1 MTIPSLQKEL
11 VEYFSI
17 TTELPFRE
25 AVLIPELL
33 MKYYVKKEGRF
44 RKFITSE
51 LKEQGGYKYLFFSVP
66 HTTEGEWQK
75 VDVMVSPGKPIKI
88 TMWKNDPSIPT
99 KFLRSLF
106 EDIIV
111 MIQLIEEKFRQM
123 SYYSMFLEGMPPL
136 TKKIGGRHSGMLTDS
151 QTTFFILAIIVSFGL
166 FIIIPDYA
174 IIITFPF
181 IFLTSIFSGR
191 LMTRG
196 KPWTITKDNRI
207 VYLVHIALVW
217 EEYERIAASYQRA
230 RLEIN
235 QAIYN
240 STIALK
246 LPVTSEAVNNAC
258 LDYGVQL
265 PPESLI
271 VREIDVFSLFEEVST
286 KYKMSIPKIVLAPTM
301 TPNAAASGP
310 NSRLGVVIIT
320 GGILF
325 QLTEDEL
332 KSIIGHEMSHL
343 KAHDPLVL
351 ISLTV
356 GMLLPVYL
364 GYLPIDNFL
373 LFLIYY
379 WLIMMITYL
388 IGKFLEA
395 RSDLDSAMIL
405 QNSENLATGLRKIGF
420 IRLLPLHRFVGRPR
434 VSRME
439 WLSPDPHPPLAYRI
453 DRLESMRLDK
463 KVKHTFVASIRDVL
477 SAIIRGT

>member
-1 MTIPSLQKEL
+1 MSVPALQKEL

-44 RKFITSE
+44 RRFISSE
-51 LKEQGGYKYLFFSVP
+51 LKEQEGYKYLFFSVP
-66 HTTEGEWQK
+66 YTTEGDWKK
-75 VDVMVSPGKPIKI
+75 VDVMVSPGKPIKL
-88 TMWKNDPSIPT
+88 TMWKNDPAIPA
-99 KFLRSLF
+99 KFLRSLY
-106 EDIIV
+106 EDIVV

-123 SYYSMFLEGMPPL
+123 SFYSLFVEGMPPL
-136 TKKIGGRHSGMLTDS
+136 TKKVAGRHSGMLTDA

-166 FIIIPDYA
+166 FFIIPQYS
-174 IIITFPF
+174 IFITFAF

-207 VYLVHIALVW
+207 VYLVHIALLW
-217 EEYERIAASYQRA
+217 REYEQLAPNYKRA
-230 RLEIN
+230 RVEIN

-246 LPVTSEAVNNAC
+246 LPVTSEAVYNAC
-258 LDYGVQL
+258 LDYGIQL

-271 VREIDVFSLFEEVST
+271 VQEIDLYALFEEVST
-286 KYKMSIPKIVLAPTM
+286 KYNMPIPKIVLAPTM
-301 TPNAAASGP
+301 IPNAAASGP

-325 QLTEDEL
+325 QLTTDEL

-351 ISLTV
+351 TSLTV
-356 GMLLPVYL
+356 GMLLPV
-364 GYLPIDNFL
+364 
-373 LFLIYY
+373 
-379 WLIMMITYL
+379 
-388 IGKFLEA
+388 
-395 RSDLDSAMIL
+395 
-405 QNSENLATGLRKIGF
+405 
-420 IRLLPLHRFVGRPR
+420 
-434 VSRME
+434 
-439 WLSPDPHPPLAYRI
+439 
-453 DRLESMRLDK
+453 
-463 KVKHTFVASIRDVL
+463 
-477 SAIIRGT
+477 